1 MKEIVK
7 LNLSQEIITK
17 IDGLF
22 SENIDPSIVK
32 KITGDVS
39 KYINGNYQR
48 QLLEN
53 IDFKILVKDT
63 ILINSF
69 KEQSERYLFTLE
81 NSRIFDIE

>member
-1 MKEIVK
+1 MCSSD
-7 LNLSQEIITK
+7 L
-17 IDGLF
+17 LF
-22 SENIDPSIVK
+22 SNDVDSGVVK
-32 KITGDVS
+32 KITSDVS

-69 KEQSERYLFTLE
+69 KEQSDRYLFTLE
-81 NSRIFDIE
+81 NSRIFEIE